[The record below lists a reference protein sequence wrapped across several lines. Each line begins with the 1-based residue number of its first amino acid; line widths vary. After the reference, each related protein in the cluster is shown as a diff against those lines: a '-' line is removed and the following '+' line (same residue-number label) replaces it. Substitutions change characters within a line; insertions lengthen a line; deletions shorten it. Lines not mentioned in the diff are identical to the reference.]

1 MQVRMRLGFPVKV
14 LGQPGLKSHDNRRW
28 KNHPHLSVS
37 LAYLRDIFLYL
48 DRQDMLMYRMAAD
61 LAPYIVHPDM
71 PEFHSQIDDCTAELE
86 AVGRLAI
93 EGNLRLSFHL
103 PLTAV
108 LNAQDET
115 VARQSSQSAEA
126 HARILESMGLGP
138 EAVLVTHV
146 GGLYGD
152 RDSALERF
160 VERFEHLPAAARRR
174 MALENDDM
182 RFSVSDIQW
191 IHERTG
197 IPLVF
202 DYLHFRNFNP
212 QGLDTAQA
220 LDVCL
225 RSWPSG
231 VTPKIHFSSPRTA
244 MRIVERRAPRDR
256 STSPQLRAPRPTQHA
271 DFADPFQFIDFV
283 SKAKQAVEQEFDVM
297 LEVKG
302 KDLAVLRLRED
313 LARFSP
319 NLLRDWQND

>member
-1 MQVRMRLGFPVKV
+1 MLLGFPVKV

-28 KNHPHLSVS
+28 QSRPHLSVS

-48 DRQDMLMYRMAAD
+48 KRQDIRMYRMAAD
-61 LAPYIVHPDM
+61 LAPYVVHPDM
-71 PEFHSQIDDCTAELE
+71 PEFHSQIEECTAELA
-86 AVGRLAI
+86 AVGELAI
-93 EGNLRLSFHL
+93 ESNLRLSFHL
-103 PLTAV
+103 PLTSV

-115 VARQSSQSAEA
+115 IAQQSSQSAVA
-126 HARILESMGLGP
+126 HGRILEAMGLGP

-152 RDSALERF
+152 RKSALGRF
-160 VERFEHLPAAARRR
+160 VERFERLPEVVRRR
-174 MALENDDM
+174 LVLENDDK
-182 RFSVSDIQW
+182 RFSVPDIQRV
-191 IHERTG
+191 HERTG

-212 QGLDTAQA
+212 QGLDGAQA

-225 RSWPSG
+225 RSWPPG
-231 VTPKIHFSSPRTA
+231 VKPKIHFSSPRTA
-244 MRIVERRAPRDR
+244 MRIVQHRASRNR

-271 DFADPFQFIDFV
+271 DFADPFQFMDFF
-283 SKAKQAVEQEFDVM
+283 SKARQVVDQEFDVM

-313 LARFSP
+313 LTRFAP
-319 NLLRDWQND
+319 NLLGD

>member
-1 MQVRMRLGFPVKV
+1 MLLGFPVKV

-28 KNHPHLSVS
+28 KSHPHLSVS

-48 DRQDMLMYRMAAD
+48 KRQDIRMYRMAAD
-61 LAPYIVHPDM
+61 LAPYVAHPDM
-71 PEFHSQIDDCTAELE
+71 PEFHSQIEECTAELA
-86 AVGRLAI
+86 AVGELAI
-93 EGNLRLSFHL
+93 DGRLRLSFHL
-103 PLTAV
+103 PLTVV

-115 VARQSSQSAEA
+115 IAQQSSQSAVA
-126 HARILESMGLGP
+126 HGRILEAMGLGP

-152 RDSALERF
+152 RDSALDRF
-160 VERFEHLPAAARRR
+160 VERFQRLPAAARHRLV
-174 MALENDDM
+174 LENDDK

-191 IHERTG
+191 VHERTG

-212 QGLDTAQA
+212 QGLDIAQA
-220 LDVCL
+220 LDTCL

-231 VTPKIHFSSPRTA
+231 VKPKIHFSSPRTA
-244 MRIVERRAPRDR
+244 MRIVERRASRDR

-271 DFADPFQFIDFV
+271 DFADPFQFIDFF
-283 SKAKQAVEQEFDVM
+283 STAKQVVEQEFDVM

-313 LARFSP
+313 LMRFAP
-319 NLLRDWQND
+319 NLLGG

>member
-1 MQVRMRLGFPVKV
+1 MRLGFPVKV

-48 DRQDMLMYRMAAD
+48 DRQDILMYRMAAD
-61 LAPYIVHPDM
+61 LAPYVVHPDM
-71 PEFHSQIDDCTAELE
+71 PEFHSQIEECTAELA
-86 AVGRLAI
+86 AVGKLAI

-103 PLTAV
+103 PLTVV

-115 VARQSSQSAEA
+115 IARQSSQSAEA

-160 VERFEHLPAAARRR
+160 VERFEHLSAAARNRLV
-174 MALENDDM
+174 LENDDK

-191 IHERTG
+191 VHERTS

-220 LDVCL
+220 LDICL
-225 RSWPSG
+225 RSWPPRAK
-231 VTPKIHFSSPRTA
+231 PKIHFSSPSTA
-244 MRIVERRAPRDR
+244 MRIVERGASRNG
-256 STSPQLRAPRPTQHA
+256 STSPLLRAPRPTQHA
-271 DFADPFQFIDFV
+271 DFADPFQFIDFF
-283 SKAKQAVEQEFDVM
+283 SKVRQGAAREFDVM

-313 LARFSP
+313 LARLAP
-319 NLLRDWQND
+319 NLVAG